1 MEPIRDGGDS
11 MNKRIIT
18 TDAELQSVVLMG
30 APVDIWMGNHL
41 CEKNRMITSFSISA
55 IQSNGS
61 YYLRPNV
68 QIVRKDV
75 LQ

>member
-1 MEPIRDGGDS
+1 MT
-11 MNKRIIT
+11 KRIIT
-18 TDAELQSVVLMG
+18 TDAELKSVMLMG
-30 APVDIWMGNHL
+30 TPVDIWMGNHL
-41 CEKNRMITSFSISA
+41 CEKNKMIHSYSSSA
-55 IQSNGS
+55 IQSKNS

>member
-1 MEPIRDGGDS
+1 MVYYLLNS
-11 MNKRIIT
+11 SSKRIIT
-18 TDAELQSVVLMG
+18 TDAELKSAIKMG

-41 CEKNRMITSFSISA
+41 CEKNQRISSYSSLA
-55 IQSNGS
+55 IQSNNS

-68 QIVRKDV
+68 QIVRKDI